1 MSEDLRSKTD
11 TLFKVTKNLENIA
24 KDLDSRTVEIMN
36 NMSKYS
42 SLKENYNNSNNIK
55 NNEKLRNSKKGVNEY
70 PENRLKQDQ
79 IYNSTEANIKSKE
92 NTFGNKQRLS
102 NPKIM
107 VIQIIHILYNQESV
121 TNIII

>member
-55 NNEKLRNSKKGVNEY
+55 NNEKLRNSKKV
-70 PENRLKQDQ
+70 
-79 IYNSTEANIKSKE
+79 
-92 NTFGNKQRLS
+92 
-102 NPKIM
+102 
-107 VIQIIHILYNQESV
+107 
-121 TNIII
+121 